1 MWRPRSV
8 AVAIPTGETRRL
20 HRVIQRTTIIRV
32 ILAAAIV
39 AAAALTVAAARG
51 ADERT
56 PSLLPSKPGSM
67 VALDLSGSVGDF
79 PRIASA
85 FRRLS
90 HEDQP
95 TGLVVFSGGAY
106 ELLPPGSPPAELGR
120 FARFFEPVREGSD
133 VYARNPWDEANYRG
147 GTSIPSGLELARY
160 ALERAGVPD
169 GTILLVSDLDA
180 AGDTQGLT
188 NALVALRRSG
198 YEIRVIPVGALP
210 ENQAFFE
217 RILGRTALLAEADP
231 ATPVQTA
238 TERRLGGIL
247 PWRFLLL
254 AALVVA
260 LLSVNE
266 RMLGRLEVGP

>member
-1 MWRPRSV
+1 MWRPRS
-8 AVAIPTGETRRL
+8 ATVAIPTGERGRLRRQI
-20 HRVIQRTTIIRV
+20 RRTTIVRMG
-32 ILAAAIV
+32 LAAAIV
-39 AAAALTVAAARG
+39 VAAALTVAAARG

-56 PSLLPSKPGSM
+56 PSLLPSSSGSM
-67 VALDLSGSVGDF
+67 VVLDLSASVGDF

-85 FRRLS
+85 LRRLS
-90 HEDQP
+90 REDEP
-95 TGLVVFSGGAY
+95 AGLVVFSGGAY

-133 VYARNPWDEANYRG
+133 SYARNPWDEAEYRG

-160 ALERAGVPD
+160 AFERAGVRE
-169 GTILLVSDLDA
+169 GTILLISDLDA
-180 AGDTQGLT
+180 AGDTQGLS
-188 NALVALRRSG
+188 NALVAVRRSG
-198 YEIRVIPVGALP
+198 YEIRVIPAGALP

-231 ATPVQTA
+231 ETPVETPA
-238 TERRLGGIL
+238 ERRLGGIL
-247 PWRFLLL
+247 PWQFLFL

-266 RMLGRLEVGP
+266 RMLGRLEVGR